1 MVEKPQ
7 IYLMARSGDT
17 IEDQLL
23 YNDTHLEDIQ
33 QLTTKKDHLFAQRVN
48 Q

>member
-7 IYLMARSGDT
+7 IYLMARSRDT

-23 YNDTHLEDIQ
+23 YSNTHLEDIK
-33 QLTTKKDHLFAQRVN
+33 QLTTKKDHLFPQCVT

>member
-17 IEDQLL
+17 TEDQLL

-33 QLTTKKDHLFAQRVN
+33 QLTPKKDHLFAQCVN